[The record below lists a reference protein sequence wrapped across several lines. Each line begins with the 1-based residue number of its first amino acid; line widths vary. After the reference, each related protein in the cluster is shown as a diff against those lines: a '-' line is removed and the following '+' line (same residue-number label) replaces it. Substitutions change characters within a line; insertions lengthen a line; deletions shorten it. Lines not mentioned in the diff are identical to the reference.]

1 MGRHLCWVFRL
12 CVCLSYPLSLSV
24 VADVLVGNLRR
35 YFFVP
40 ETRGL
45 SLEQID
51 RMYRESSSM
60 FWVLFWVLSFSDLVF
75 LASIVVA
82 SEAFNRKLLKLKE
95 NKEVADV
102 STPSSGSVRLFS
114 FTFMFLHAIMLTG

>member
-1 MGRHLCWVFRL
+1 MLGVSSLRMSLL
-12 CVCLSYPLSLSV
+12 LSLFLSV

-60 FWVLFWVLSFSDLVF
+60 F
-75 LASIVVA
+75 
-82 SEAFNRKLLKLKE
+82 
-95 NKEVADV
+95 
-102 STPSSGSVRLFS
+102 
-114 FTFMFLHAIMLTG
+114 

>member
-1 MGRHLCWVFRL
+1 MGRHLCWVLRL
-12 CVCLSYPLSLSV
+12 CVCLSYFLSLSV
-24 VADVLVGNLRR
+24 VADVLVGNLLS

-114 FTFMFLHAIMLTG
+114 STFMFLHAIMLTG